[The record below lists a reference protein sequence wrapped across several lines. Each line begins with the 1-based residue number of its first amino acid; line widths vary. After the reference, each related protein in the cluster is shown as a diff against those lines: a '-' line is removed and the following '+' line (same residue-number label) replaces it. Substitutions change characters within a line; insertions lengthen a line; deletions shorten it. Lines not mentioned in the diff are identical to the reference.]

1 MKSRIV
7 TLAATALLLL
17 LAIWMFP
24 SHRALGQQSTVTDD
38 NLAQAIANAKTPAEH
53 EAIAEYYDK
62 EAAENEAK
70 AKLHL
75 SAARSYEAF
84 KSMKPVGMATHCQ
97 NLAKAF
103 EKAAEQ
109 DKMLAAA
116 HRAMAKEAGQGKG

>member
-7 TLAATALLLL
+7 TLAATAFLLMLGV
-17 LAIWMFP
+17 WTFS
-24 SHRALGQQSTVTDD
+24 SHQALGQQTTVTDD
-38 NLAQAIANAKTPAEH
+38 NLAQAIANAKTPADH

-75 SAARSYEAF
+75 SAAKSYEAF
-84 KSMKPVGMATHCQ
+84 KSMKPVGMANHCE

-103 EKAAEQ
+103 QKAAEQ
-109 DKMLAAA
+109 DKILAAA
-116 HRAMAKEAGQGKG
+116 HRAMAKQAG